1 MGQGDVV
8 EIGGAGP
15 AGLAAAIVLAR
26 RGRRV
31 RVLEQAGVVG
41 RRFHDDFQG
50 MENWTTAR
58 DAHEE
63 LRAFGIEPTWW
74 HHGFYDGELFDA
86 TDTMARVRAP
96 LPLFYCVRRGPQNPG
111 SLDNALL
118 RQAQEAGVEVCYG
131 RKASPEAVHLFA
143 GGPAGRP
150 MAIARGLNFPT
161 RHRDVGC
168 QVLSNALTPGGYVYF
183 VVAEGRATLGTV
195 LVHRFGDSRARLRSA
210 VQAIERLYGIQVP
223 ADAEPWGG
231 YACFTLQRSGHRGG
245 TLYAG
250 EAAGIQDALFGFG
263 IRSSLLSGALAG
275 AALAPPRDAAHARVA
290 SQPCRLRTHGLRAA
304 GLPAPDAL
312 VRRRTARA
320 ALRIRRLA
328 AAPPGGA
335 AGAVA
340 GRPPAVVAAGALAHS
355 SEPVEYGDAGPLGL
369 CCATL
374 RGSMSFMPSQ
384 HTRWSNHATRGMR
397 NWRDTS
403 LPSRR
408 RIRTRGICCSASSS
422 RGKVRSTQ

>member
-1 MGQGDVV
+1 MGKGEVV

-31 RVLEQAGVVG
+31 RVLEHASVVG

-50 MENWTTAR
+50 MENWTTVQ

-63 LRAFGIEPTWW
+63 LRAFGIEPNWW
-74 HHGFYDGELFDA
+74 SHGFREGELFDGS
-86 TDTMARVRAP
+86 DTMARVRAP
-96 LPLFYCVRRGPQNPG
+96 LPLFYCVRRGPQHPG

-118 RQAQEAGVEVCYG
+118 RQALDAGVEVCFG
-131 RKASPEAVHLFA
+131 RKASPDAVHVFA

-223 ADAEPWGG
+223 ADAAPWGG
-231 YACFTLQRSGHRGG
+231 YACFTLQCSGRRGG

-275 AALAPPRDAAHARVA
+275 TALAEG
-290 SQPCRLRTHGLRAA
+290 HGYDEAW
-304 GLPAPDAL
+304 
-312 VRRRTARA
+312 RRRVMPLTRA
-320 ALRIRRLA
+320 SLINRAVYERLDFAQPAFRRLMDGCDDGRRALRLIYGDSPLHRLA
-328 AAPPGGA
+328 APLAPWLDRRRPQRGPAAAAA
-335 AGAVA
+335 AGSTA
-340 GRPPAVVAAGALAHS
+340 GG
-355 SEPVEYGDAGPLGL
+355 EP
-369 CCATL
+369 T
-374 RGSMSFMPSQ
+374 
-384 HTRWSNHATRGMR
+384 
-397 NWRDTS
+397 
-403 LPSRR
+403 
-408 RIRTRGICCSASSS
+408 
-422 RGKVRSTQ
+422 